1 MFDLIREIGQTLKNN
16 KLRTFLTGFAVA
28 WGIFML
34 IILLGMARGVTN
46 SFESNT
52 NSIRSNTI
60 TVWGGNT
67 SKPYKGYPEGRTI
80 NMRKDDREAI
90 LDDNENVSDAIT
102 SQYISNAV
110 VSTSKDYFSAGLY
123 GVYPKMQDMH
133 RITMWKGRYINDNDL
148 MQKRKTMVINK
159 KNAEL
164 LFGDAE
170 KAIGNTVNALGLSW
184 TITGVY
190 DDEWRDYNYIPY
202 TTAKMLSG
210 NNDRIYELQ
219 VVVEG
224 LKTEKDG
231 EEAEDAIRNTL
242 SRKHEFAPDDKSATP
257 MWNRFTSYLKNQ
269 EAFKILHIAIWLIGI
284 FTLLSGIVGVS
295 NIMFV
300 SVRERTHE
308 IGIRRAIGAKPRS
321 ILTQIVLE
329 SISITTLFGYIG
341 IFFGMVVM
349 QIISVV
355 FADVEFLKDPTVD
368 ISIALKVTLVLILAG
383 SLAGLFPAM
392 KATKVKPV
400 EALRD
405 E

>member
-1 MFDLIREIGQTLKNN
+1 
-16 KLRTFLTGFAVA
+16 
-28 WGIFML
+28 
-34 IILLGMARGVTN
+34 
-46 SFESNT
+46 
-52 NSIRSNTI
+52 
-60 TVWGGNT
+60 
-67 SKPYKGYPEGRTI
+67 
-80 NMRKDDREAI
+80 MRKDDREAI

-257 MWNRFTSYLKNQ
+257 IWNRFTSYLKNQ